1 MRTGKKII
9 AVAAATALTVTG
21 SMASFA
27 AAPDPKY
34 NQAVT
39 DNTEGKTVA
48 DKEGVTS
55 ELTGTISIT
64 DISVK
69 VPVKAIF
76 DIDPNKELKAG
87 EASPQITGQATNYTI
102 TNLSS
107 VPLNI
112 SVTNVAT
119 AKGSDTAGAAPTFVT
134 TLNALE
140 STEHG
145 IMFSIRPSDT
155 TAAPVPVL
163 PADKTTALSD
173 EWLKPSAAAGGTIG
187 DTYKFQDSGST
198 YKLEETG
205 TAGGKDTLTMTL
217 YGATKKGWTSGD
229 TFTVTPT
236 FTVSLYKAPSNP

>member
-1 MRTGKKII
+1 MRAGKKTI
-9 AVAAATALTVTG
+9 AVAAAIALTMTG

-27 AAPDPKY
+27 SGTPDY
-34 NQAVT
+34 NGMVT
-39 DNTEGKTVA
+39 DNTEEKSVK
-48 DKEGVTS
+48 DKDGVTS

-76 DIDPNKELKAG
+76 DIDPNKALTTGA
-87 EASPQITGQATNYTI
+87 ASPQITGQATNYTI

-112 SVTNVAT
+112 SVTKVKA
-119 AKGSDTAGAAPTFVT
+119 AKGTGTDGAAPTFVT

-155 TAAPVPVL
+155 TAAPAPL
-163 PADKTTALSD
+163 MPADKATALSD
-173 EWLKPSAAAGGTIG
+173 DWLKPGADGVIG
-187 DTYKFQDSGST
+187 DSYKFQTSGAT

-236 FTVSLYKAPSNP
+236 FTVSLYK

>member
-1 MRTGKKII
+1 MRTGKKAA
-9 AVAAATALTVTG
+9 AVAAAMAMAVTM
-21 SMASFA
+21 SAASFA
-27 AAPDPKY
+27 AEDPKY
-34 NQAVT
+34 NNAVSGALKET
-39 DNTEGKTVA
+39 VVSDNEGTP
-48 DKEGVTS
+48 S

-64 DISVK
+64 DIKVK

-76 DIDPNKELKAG
+76 DIDPNKALTTGA
-87 EASPQITGQATNYTI
+87 ASPQITGQATNYTI

-112 SVTNVAT
+112 SVTKVKA
-119 AKGSDTAGAAPTFVT
+119 AKGTGTDGADPTFVT

-155 TAAPVPVL
+155 TAAPAPIM
-163 PADKTTALSD
+163 PADKATVLSD
-173 EWLKPSAAAGGTIG
+173 DWLKPGADGVIG
-187 DTYKFQDSGST
+187 DTYKFQTSGAT

-236 FTVSLYKAPSNP
+236 FTVSLYK